1 MKKILFPTELS
12 RKAPEVFRYATELAY
27 FFKARLV
34 VMHAF
39 NQPEVKL
46 HSQKELE
53 TMADE
58 SSNRLIEFVSTY
70 LPVSYQNIKIDY
82 VTKSGFASKSIL
94 ETALEEDI
102 DLIVMGMTNKT
113 NALDSFMGT
122 TTLDVLK
129 KADCP
134 VLMIPASARFEGIDN
149 LVYTTNFE
157 YRDLGAIQYLK
168 KWSKIFEAPIH
179 CLHVI
184 EDQENEWRELKNM
197 NILKAMYK
205 RHKRVLF
212 DMKPGDFQQEIE
224 QFAKTKRADIIA
236 MISHK
241 RSFISRLIDKSDV
254 NEVARRTH
262 IPLLVIK
269 DNAYEIDGDLAG
281 WLELT
286 NAIA

>member
-1 MKKILFPTELS
+1 MKKILFPTEFS
-12 RKAPEVFRYATELAY
+12 RNAPDVFRYASELAY
-27 FFKARLV
+27 FFNARLV

-39 NQPEVKL
+39 NQPEIKL
-46 HSQKELE
+46 HSKAELE
-53 TMADE
+53 KMANE

-70 LPVSYQNIKIDY
+70 LPVDYQNIKIDY

-102 DLIVMGMTNKT
+102 NLIVMSMTNKI
-113 NALDSFMGT
+113 NVLDSFLGT
-122 TTLDVLK
+122 ATLDVLK
-129 KADCP
+129 KSDCP
-134 VLMIPASARFEGIDN
+134 VLMVPPGVRFEGIDN
-149 LVYTTNFE
+149 MVYTTNFE
-157 YRDLGAIQYLK
+157 FRDLGAIQYLK
-168 KWSKIFEAPIH
+168 KWSKVFEASIH

-184 EDQENEWRELKNM
+184 EDQESEWKGIKNM

-205 RHKRVLF
+205 RHKRILF
-212 DMKPGDFQQEIE
+212 DMKSGDFQQEIE
-224 QFAKTKRADIIA
+224 QFAKIKRADIIA

-254 NEVARRTH
+254 NEVARRTQ

-269 DNAYEIDGDLAG
+269 DNAYEIDGDLAA
-281 WLELT
+281 WVELT